1 MEKIT
6 SSAALANAIHIL
18 EDAQAIQWQQL
29 KDQLQNTYRSLTSGN
44 LLRNTLNDVATSPY
58 LFDKILGNAL
68 GLASGYISKKIVV
81 GASASIIRKLFG
93 SVMQFGITNVVSH
106 NAGAI
111 KTLGRFLIQSVFH
124 KKK

>member
-6 SSAALANAIHIL
+6 SSAALANAIHLL
-18 EDAQAIQWQQL
+18 EDAEATQRQQL
-29 KDQLQNTYRSLTSGN
+29 KDQFQITYTRLTSGN

-58 LFDKILGNAL
+58 LFDKILGTAL
-68 GLASGYISKKIVV
+68 GLASGYVSKKIVV
-81 GASASIIRKLFG
+81 GASAGMFRKLFG
-93 SVMQFGITNVVSH
+93 SMMQFGITSVVSH

-111 KTLGRFLIQSVFH
+111 KSLGKLIIQSVFH

>member
-6 SSAALANAIHIL
+6 SSAELANAIHLL
-18 EDAQAIQWQQL
+18 EDTQARQREQL
-29 KDQLQNTYRSLTSGN
+29 KDQFQITYKGLTSGN

-58 LFDKILGNAL
+58 LFDKILGTAL
-68 GLASGYISKKIVV
+68 GLASGYLSKKLVV
-81 GASASIIRKLFG
+81 GASAGIFRKLFG
-93 SVMQFGITNVVSH
+93 SIMQFGITSVVSH
-106 NAGAI
+106 NAGNI